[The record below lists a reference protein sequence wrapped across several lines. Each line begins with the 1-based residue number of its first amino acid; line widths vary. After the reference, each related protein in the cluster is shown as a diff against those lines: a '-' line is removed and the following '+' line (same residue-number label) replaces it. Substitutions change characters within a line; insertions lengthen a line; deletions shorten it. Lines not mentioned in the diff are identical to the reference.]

1 MFVSSTAI
9 SCPVSTTAST
19 RPGRGP
25 APAAARRPVRS
36 GRRSMSSVMSPILA
50 GSLFWYQ
57 EPAYPGTNS
66 TWQGRHHEDR
76 MDRVNVSTTNGT
88 AARRT
93 ELAAFL
99 RTRRERISPEDVG
112 LPPGTR
118 RRTAGLRRE
127 ELAQLAN
134 VGVTWYTWLEQGRP
148 INASVQVLDAIART
162 LRLDTTER
170 AHLFRLADV
179 PGTAAVPGCDDCPLP
194 DEIQQVLDAI
204 PLPACVVTER
214 FDLLAW
220 NTVYAAIFPAVT
232 SAPVAERNTLLSVF
246 TSLPCCAP
254 YDNHQQSC
262 ATMVGQLRAAYSKHL
277 GDPAWTHFIRRLEA
291 ESPAF
296 AESCA
301 AHDVAQPTG
310 MLKNL
315 RHPAVGHITVTSSSF
330 AVQAV
335 PGARMT
341 VYTPVDDQTK
351 KALARLAAGEEADA
365 RFPCWSK
372 HHPERMEP
380 ALAAP

>member
-1 MFVSSTAI
+1 
-9 SCPVSTTAST
+9 
-19 RPGRGP
+19 
-25 APAAARRPVRS
+25 
-36 GRRSMSSVMSPILA
+36 
-50 GSLFWYQ
+50 
-57 EPAYPGTNS
+57 
-66 TWQGRHHEDR
+66 
-76 MDRVNVSTTNGT
+76 MDGVNVSSVNGT

-127 ELAQLAN
+127 ELAQLAG

-162 LRLDTTER
+162 LKLDATER

-179 PGTAAVPGCDDCPLP
+179 PGAAGIAACDDCPLP
-194 DEIQQVLDAI
+194 AEVQQILHAL
-204 PLPACVVTER
+204 PFPACVVTER

-220 NTVYAAIFPAVT
+220 NAVYAALFPAVT
-232 SAPVAERNTLLSVF
+232 SALPDERNTLLSVF

-262 ATMVGQLRAAYSKHL
+262 ATMVGQLRVAYSKHL

-291 ESPAF
+291 ESLAF
-296 AESCA
+296 AEAWA

-310 MLKNL
+310 MVKNL
-315 RHPAVGHITVTSSSF
+315 RHPGVGRVTVTSTSF
-330 AVQAV
+330 AVNAV
-335 PGARMT
+335 PGVRMT
-341 VYTPVDDQTK
+341 VYTPADEQSERAV
-351 KALARLAAGEEADA
+351 ARLAAGEEADA
-365 RFPCWSK
+365 RFPCWSA
-372 HHPERMEP
+372 HHPERKVP
-380 ALAAP
+380 ALTAS

>member
-1 MFVSSTAI
+1 
-9 SCPVSTTAST
+9 
-19 RPGRGP
+19 
-25 APAAARRPVRS
+25 
-36 GRRSMSSVMSPILA
+36 
-50 GSLFWYQ
+50 
-57 EPAYPGTNS
+57 
-66 TWQGRHHEDR
+66 
-76 MDRVNVSTTNGT
+76 MDRVSVSTINGT

-127 ELAQLAN
+127 ELAQLAG

-194 DEIQQVLDAI
+194 DEIQQILDALPI
-204 PLPACVVTER
+204 PACVVTER

-232 SAPVAERNTLLSVF
+232 SAPTAERNTLLSVF

-262 ATMVGQLRAAYSKHL
+262 ATMVGQLRVAYSKHL
-277 GDPAWTHFIRRLEA
+277 GDPAWTHLSAASRRKA
-291 ESPAF
+291 RRSPR
-296 AESCA
+296 
-301 AHDVAQPTG
+301 PG
-310 MLKNL
+310 
-315 RHPAVGHITVTSSSF
+315 RHTTSRS
-330 AVQAV
+330 
-335 PGARMT
+335 
-341 VYTPVDDQTK
+341 
-351 KALARLAAGEEADA
+351 RLA
-365 RFPCWSK
+365 W
-372 HHPERMEP
+372 
-380 ALAAP
+380 